1 MKIFKLLV
9 IILVIVF
16 LGLYFTYSNGYYE
29 RSLNNKVLLTNEKI
43 EQFERDLQDMKDI
56 SINDYI
62 KEEKNYATKTS
73 DMSLKVSVKVEKIL
87 TGGIKY
93 LFKKIGSL
101 IE

>member
-1 MKIFKLLV
+1 
-9 IILVIVF
+9 
-16 LGLYFTYSNGYYE
+16 
-29 RSLNNKVLLTNEKI
+29 
-43 EQFERDLQDMKDI
+43 MKDI